1 MNSQVLLSH
10 GSGGR
15 KMHQLLQDL
24 VFKHFCKKYT
34 IQDDAAVLSRPEAEI
49 AFTTDSFVIFPLVF
63 PGGDIGRLAV
73 FGTVNDLAMKGA
85 KPLAISAG
93 FIVEEGLDIS
103 RLEQVVI
110 SMADA
115 AKEAGVT
122 IVTGDFKVVER
133 GKGDGIYINTSGIGL
148 IDHQEPISGSA
159 LRPGDLVLL
168 SGSMGEH
175 GVAVMAARMDF
186 QTSGEIKSDL
196 AFLWPG
202 VEALLKAGINIRC
215 LRDPTR
221 GGVATALNE
230 WAKSAGVGIRIEE
243 EVIPVKK
250 EVNGACEILGF
261 DPLYVANEGKLL
273 AAVSPEGAGSV
284 LKAMKQHPLG
294 QDAVIIGKAESDN
307 CGRVIMNTALGTTRI
322 IDMPIA
328 EQLPRIC

>member
-1 MNSQVLLSH
+1 
-10 GSGGR
+10 
-15 KMHQLLQDL
+15 MHQLLQDL

-221 GGVATALNE
+221 GGVATSINE
-230 WAKSAGVGIRIEE
+230 MASASKVKI
-243 EVIPVKK
+243 VIQEDKLPISQ
-250 EVNGACEILGF
+250 GAYNLCEILGL
-261 DPLYVANEGKLL
+261 DPLYSPCEGRFLAVVPGDEAEKALQLL
-273 AAVSPEGAGSV
+273 KEVRVSRQACQIGQVEDGEGVFLQTSTG
-284 LKAMKQHPLG
+284 G
-294 QDAVIIGKAESDN
+294 QRQLLMLEG
-307 CGRVIMNTALGTTRI
+307 
-322 IDMPIA
+322 